1 MWIKLI
7 TMICSLVFII
17 GTQKITIPTIHS
29 GISTTK
35 EQVNVEVSTK
45 EDVATPNVKVTS
57 QTPLNNDTSNK
68 ENNLSKRIDNP
79 DENKHETTDKITVLS
94 HNEIVNKQENIYETK
109 KTESNEVISKDD
121 KIPTQEKTNDNNI
134 VINEDTVDNIEEIDS
149 NDVIDKETINNNED
163 IKFTPIFYDRTTS
176 IYDNDNITLLRIEY
190 YKNNKLMYYSA
201 IENFNADTK
210 SYIEKIYHYDWDTN
224 IEYLIRTDS
233 YVNGQLVNSY

>member
-7 TMICSLVFII
+7 TMICSLVFIM

-35 EQVNVEVSTK
+35 EQVNVEVYTK
-45 EDVATPNVKVTS
+45 EDVATPNVEVPSPTS
-57 QTPLNNDTSNK
+57 LNNVTSNK
-68 ENNLSKRIDNP
+68 ENNLSNKLDNQ
-79 DENKHETTDKITVLS
+79 DENKHGTTDKITVLS
-94 HNEIVNKQENIYETK
+94 HNETINKQENIYEAK
-109 KTESNEVISKDD
+109 EVEDSEVISKNDN
-121 KIPTQEKTNDNNI
+121 IPTPEKTDDNNI
-134 VINEDTVDNIEEIDS
+134 VINEEMVNNIEEIDS
-149 NDVIDKETINNNED
+149 NDVIDKETVNNKEE

-201 IENFNADTK
+201 IENFNAETK

-224 IEYLIRTDS
+224 IQYLIRTDS